1 MLIIIRLSEAEN
13 VVLIG
18 HGTGCGAIMELIN
31 HRGKSYLLEIKRRK
45 YHADSAYRG

>member
-1 MLIIIRLSEAEN
+1 MVCRLSEAEN

-31 HRGKSYLLEIKRRK
+31 HRGRSNKMYNRTN
-45 YHADSAYRG
+45 ADVA